1 MAFALQ
7 EAELWSYM
15 TGARKIPREIPL
27 PSNKTIEGGAVL
39 EETEERLDMQV
50 QRDIELLEVEEKLRR
65 VVGRIGKMCTDD
77 VQQEL
82 PIDERP
88 SEPRKVENKRSLGT
102 KFKEIDYEKCK
113 LIEEYGSVVQDIKAE
128 ITDENQNR

>member
-7 EAELWSYM
+7 EAQLWSYM

-27 PSNKTIEGGAVL
+27 PPNKTIEGGAVL
-39 EETEERLDMQV
+39 EETEEQLDKRV
-50 QRDIELLEVEEKLRR
+50 QRDIERLEVEEKQRR

-77 VQQEL
+77 VQQEF

-88 SEPRKVENKRSLGT
+88 SEQRNIEN
-102 KFKEIDYEKCK
+102 
-113 LIEEYGSVVQDIKAE
+113 
-128 ITDENQNR
+128 N